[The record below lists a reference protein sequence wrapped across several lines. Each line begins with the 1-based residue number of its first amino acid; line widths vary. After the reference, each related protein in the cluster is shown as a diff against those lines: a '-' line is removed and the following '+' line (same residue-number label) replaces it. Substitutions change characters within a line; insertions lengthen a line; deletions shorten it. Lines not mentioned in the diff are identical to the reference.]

1 MPPFIPA
8 SGFTRT
14 FGLGLL
20 CAGSA
25 WALSLLFPLN
35 LPVRLVLVLISGM
48 GFFWQAGQSM
58 QHQAASQI
66 QEHYLGLLAF
76 LSSRLAVGET
86 LDKACLNY
94 VQEQA
99 RVHGP
104 RMDPAYGAGLHRM
117 AQQISLRGNLT
128 AALQALLVEFPD
140 PQVHPVL
147 LALPK
152 LSEMG
157 GRLDRFV
164 RDCHHSLLTF
174 RSLEQEV
181 RAEQGQKWAEAWIL
195 NLMPFALAMG
205 SVLMVAP
212 ADRMSLIS
220 DPRSQLVY
228 ALVFLSACGSLI
240 LTSRFSRNPRLTP
253 AGQKLGQSATKSR
266 GSGWPSGQWLALA
279 YQKPP
284 LRGFTRPVIVALA
297 QFPGSEKSYFQMK
310 LLLIGLAGLLALIWI
325 LAGIVPLLV
334 LLAAPLASSL
344 LQDLNLL
351 QKKRRVVNQYRL
363 IYPFFLTWLVN
374 GLLSGFS
381 VTRVLREA
389 GSLWRSDDPG
399 HVLSQD
405 LDLFHR
411 QAEGGRPTYWITE
424 QLALHS
430 PVPEIQSFWLSLAR
444 YEREGN
450 PELLNLLVLMAENSR
465 QLLRIGKRQE
475 LEEKSLYL
483 LIPMLLDL
491 LAVLVLA
498 AWPSLSLLIL

>member
-1 MPPFIPA
+1 M
-8 SGFTRT
+8 
-14 FGLGLL
+14 
-20 CAGSA
+20 
-25 WALSLLFPLN
+25 
-35 LPVRLVLVLISGM
+35 
-48 GFFWQAGQSM
+48 
-58 QHQAASQI
+58 
-66 QEHYLGLLAF
+66 
-76 LSSRLAVGET
+76 
-86 LDKACLNY
+86 
-94 VQEQA
+94 
-99 RVHGP
+99 
-104 RMDPAYGAGLHRM
+104 
-117 AQQISLRGNLT
+117 
-128 AALQALLVEFPD
+128 
-140 PQVHPVL
+140 
-147 LALPK
+147 
-152 LSEMG
+152 
-157 GRLDRFV
+157 
-164 RDCHHSLLTF
+164 
-174 RSLEQEV
+174 
-181 RAEQGQKWAEAWIL
+181 
-195 NLMPFALAMG
+195 
-205 SVLMVAP
+205 
-212 ADRMSLIS
+212 
-220 DPRSQLVY
+220 
-228 ALVFLSACGSLI
+228 
-240 LTSRFSRNPRLTP
+240 
-253 AGQKLGQSATKSR
+253 
-266 GSGWPSGQWLALA
+266 
-279 YQKPP
+279 
-284 LRGFTRPVIVALA
+284 
-297 QFPGSEKSYFQMK
+297 
-310 LLLIGLAGLLALIWI
+310 
-325 LAGIVPLLV
+325 
-334 LLAAPLASSL
+334 